1 MPTAE
6 QVLADALALPGDA
19 RAAVAHEVLLSLEEP
34 DFDEDADG
42 AWADEVRRRLEAIRA
57 GQARLRDWSEV
68 RAEIQQALTERQRS

>member
-1 MPTAE
+1 
-6 QVLADALALPGDA
+6 
-19 RAAVAHEVLLSLEEP
+19 LEEP